1 MLINLNANS
10 DSPTTINI
18 DRVWY
23 ISESES
29 TQEDEGTIYLLN
41 FVFSDNSALNM
52 KFESKEELTT
62 YRKSLNEKMGAI
74 PDTIEIKE

>member
-23 ISESES
+23 ISES

-62 YRKSLNEKMGAI
+62 YRKSLNEKMGVI
-74 PDTIEIKE
+74 SDTIEIKE

>member
-23 ISESES
+23 ISES

-62 YRKSLNEKMGAI
+62 YRKSLNEMMGVI
-74 PDTIEIKE
+74 SDTIEISE

>member
-23 ISESES
+23 ISES

-52 KFESKEELTT
+52 KFESKEELDE